1 MRYGGHV
8 TTDPT
13 TLDQRIRDLVAEIQ
27 PWLVDAGLLSGLS
40 GPAVEAKTE
49 VICTFATLCAPNTA
63 SDRGAQ
69 LAARLTGVFFFLD
82 DSDPA
87 VMRSTIDEMLPV
99 LRGAPVPASP
109 SRPASAFFAYLAD
122 LSALGPTRWFNAQ
135 FAAFLEALLEEA
147 DRLAVG
153 PFSMDDY
160 LELRHRVIF
169 VEEYIWTWLLSEGCP
184 VDDAA
189 VDNTA
194 LLRRL
199 ASEVVYLVNDL
210 GSVERERAGG
220 AVDPNL
226 VFLLER
232 EDGYDEEAAVDAVIA
247 RHDAVVG
254 RYQAER
260 QRLRQTPASPSC
272 DAMIRVLDDTLH
284 GNLATTKR
292 LVATRY
298 PGALDALARLSA
310 YPTRLSGPAPTSFR
324 SRPNLDG
331 HPAD

>member
-1 MRYGGHV
+1 MTAEPR
-8 TTDPT
+8 
-13 TLDQRIRDLVAEIQ
+13 TLDDSIRDLVADTQ
-27 PWLVDAGLLSGLS
+27 PWLVDSGLLPGLS
-40 GPAVEAKTE
+40 SPAIQAKAE
-49 VICTFATLCAPNTA
+49 VICTFATLCAPSSATE
-63 SDRGAQ
+63 RGAQ

-82 DSDPA
+82 DADPA
-87 VMRSTIDEMLPV
+87 VMRSTIAEMLPV

-109 SRPASAFFAYLAD
+109 SRPAAAFFGYLDD
-122 LSALGPTRWFNAQ
+122 LSAVGPTRWFKAQ
-135 FAAFLEALLEEA
+135 FVAFLEALLEEA
-147 DRLAVG
+147 DRLALG

-160 LELRHRVIF
+160 FELRHRVIF

-184 VDDAA
+184 VDEAG
-189 VDNTA
+189 VDDTA

-210 GSVERERAGG
+210 GSVERERAAG

-232 EDGYDEEAAVDAVIA
+232 EEGYREAAAVEAVIA

-254 RYQAER
+254 RYDAER
-260 QRLRQTPASPSC
+260 HRLCRTPASPSC
-272 DAMIRVLDDTLH
+272 EAMIRVLDDILH
-284 GNLATTKR
+284 GNLATTQR

-310 YPTRLSGPAPTSFR
+310 YPTRLSGPAPTSLG

-331 HPAD
+331 HAAD